1 MSMTTDVAS
10 SLPLQRPREVPR
22 GAGAVAWMRENLFA
36 TWISTAVTLALG
48 YIIVRIIIAFVGW
61 AFLWAVW
68 SVPYSPTGIA
78 ETAVCQSAK
87 GFGACWAVI
96 HDKYRLI
103 LFGRYPY
110 DEQWRPALVVLIFI
124 GLYIVSAMRRFWRKE
139 LALIWI
145 GALTVVGVLM
155 SPRS

>member
-1 MSMTTDVAS
+1 MSMTTGVAS
-10 SLPLQRPREVPR
+10 SLPLPRPREAPQ
-22 GAGAVAWMRENLFA
+22 GAGAVAWVKANLFA

-61 AFLWAVW
+61 AFVWAVW

-78 ETAVCQSAK
+78 ETAVCQNAK

-103 LFGRYPY
+103 LFGRYTCIAR
-110 DEQWRPALVVLIFI
+110 RPLCEKCIIADLCKWPGKTVN
-124 GLYIVSAMRRFWRKE
+124 A
-139 LALIWI
+139 AA
-145 GALTVVGVLM
+145 GA
-155 SPRS
+155 